1 VAVAPVR
8 RGHPLSA
15 MKRLSS
21 RSFLNAGH
29 VDVSLAGKTL
39 PSYDLFL
46 ASRGLSRNL
55 VATVNHYSAGCT
67 RPWSIRSPGPAEGAG
82 EPDTMKKRKRCVS
95 RSSIVAPVT
104 AA

>member
-8 RGHPLSA
+8 RGHPLTA

-29 VDVSLAGKTL
+29 VDVSLAGKTRR
-39 PSYDLFL
+39 PTTS
-46 ASRGLSRNL
+46 SSPR
-55 VATVNHYSAGCT
+55 AGCRAIWSRSSIT
-67 RPWSIRSPGPAEGAG
+67 TALAARRWSIRSPDPAEGAG

-95 RSSIVAPVT
+95 RSSIVAPVS